1 MDVSPELRKSVDL
14 AFLQQLASDLKSAKI
29 SPLRARLLAK
39 EFLPISKSVT
49 VDLLKL
55 GLADFCKK
63 NPSFNSIQL
72 IVEKHT
78 DDSETNDLLQRMR
91 QHMQDGNIDAAI
103 QVAEQK

>member
-1 MDVSPELRKSVDL
+1 M
-14 AFLQQLASDLKSAKI
+14 AFLHSLASDLKSAKI

-55 GLADFCKK
+55 GLANFCTK

-78 DDSETNDLLQRMR
+78 DDSETSQLLQKMR

-103 QVAEQK
+103 QVAEHQ